1 MFEYEKFTLNNGIK
15 VLLAP
20 LKTTRI
26 VSVNV
31 LVKTGSRYERKNN
44 NGITHFIE
52 HLLFKGTD
60 RRTDALVISKEIDNM
75 GADMNGS
82 TGQEYSHFYVKLLD
96 EHFEKAVD
104 ILSDILS
111 CSKFEQKHIET
122 ERTAIL
128 EEIKMRKDHPSIYVW
143 EIFNRL
149 LYGDQPLGF
158 DIAGNERVLNKIS
171 RSEMFEHFRES
182 FIGSNI
188 IISLAGNI
196 DVKSALGLVNRYFG
210 GFESGCSAEFLPVHE
225 SQTSQAVELR
235 YQKTEQTHL
244 CIGNRAYNYEHP
256 DYYALALMNLIV
268 GGNMSSRL
276 FTILREEK
284 GLVYSVGAL
293 NQSFFDTG
301 NFVVHA
307 GAGHGNIEETIRIIL
322 GEFRKLKGEDVKT
335 EELERAK
342 NAVTGYLYMSLDSSS
357 GIAGYIGGQELRL
370 GRILTPEERLG
381 LIKKVTAQDIRR
393 VANDILKDETLNLA
407 LIGPFK
413 DKEKFEKMLTTRTVN
428 T

>member
-1 MFEYEKFTLNNGIK
+1 MKKMFEYEKFTLDNGIK

-20 LKTTRI
+20 VKTTRI

-52 HLLFKGTD
+52 HLLFKGTA
-60 RRTDALVISKEIDNM
+60 RRPDALVISKEIDNM

-111 CSKFEQKHIET
+111 CSRFEQKHIET

-143 EIFNRL
+143 EIFNRT

-158 DIAGNERVLNKIS
+158 DIAGNERVLNKIT
-171 RSEMFEHFRES
+171 RSEMLEYFKES

-196 DVKSALGLVNRYFG
+196 DVKSARRLVSKYFS
-210 GFESGCSAEFLPVHE
+210 GFAPGQRAKFLPVRE
-225 SQTSQAVELR
+225 SQTSQVVEIC
-235 YQKTEQTHL
+235 YKKTEQTHL
-244 CIGNRAYNYEHP
+244 CIGNRSYNYEHP

-307 GAGHGNIEETIRIIL
+307 GVGHGNVKETIRIIL
-322 GEFRKLKGEDVKT
+322 GEFRKLKSKDVKK
-335 EELERAK
+335 EELQRAK
-342 NAVTGYLYMSLDSSS
+342 NAVTGYLYMALDSSS

-370 GRILTPEERLG
+370 GRILTPEERLE
-381 LIKKVTAQDIRR
+381 LIKKVTVQDIRR
-393 VANDILKDETLNLA
+393 VANDVLKDETLNLA

-413 DKEKFEKMLTTRTVN
+413 DKEKFKKMLTT
-428 T
+428 

>member
-1 MFEYEKFTLNNGIK
+1 MKEIFEYEKFTLNNGIK

-20 LKTTRI
+20 VKTTRI

-31 LVKTGSRYERKNN
+31 LVKTGSRYEKKNN

-52 HLLFKGTD
+52 HLIFKGTA
-60 RRTDALVISKEIDNM
+60 RRPDALVISKEIDNM

-111 CSKFEQKHIET
+111 CSRFEQKHIET

-143 EIFNRL
+143 EILNRT
-149 LYGDQPLGF
+149 LYGEQPLGF
-158 DIAGNERVLNKIS
+158 DIAGNEKVLNKIS
-171 RSEMFEHFRES
+171 RAEMLEHFKEN
-182 FIGSNI
+182 FTGGNI

-196 DVKSALGLVNRYFG
+196 DVTSARVLVNKYFG
-210 GFESGCSAEFLPVHE
+210 GFKAGKRTEFLPVQE
-225 SQTSQAVELR
+225 SQTSPAVEIC
-235 YQKTEQTHL
+235 YKKTEQTHL
-244 CIGNRAYNYEHP
+244 CIGNRSYNYEHP
-256 DYYALALMNLIV
+256 DYYALALMNLIL

-307 GAGHGNIEETIRIIL
+307 GAGHGNVEETIRIIL
-322 GEFRKLKGEDVKT
+322 GEFRKLKNEDVKKD
-335 EELERAK
+335 ELERAK

-357 GIAGYIGGQELRL
+357 GIAGYMGGQELRL

-381 LIKKVTAQDIRR
+381 LIKKVTVQDIRR
-393 VANDILKDETLNLA
+393 VANDVLKNETLNLA

-413 DKEKFEKMLTTRTVN
+413 DKGKFEKMLTA
-428 T
+428 